1 MEKMKIV
8 FFGSSQFAV
17 PSLESLL
24 RVGHEISC
32 VVTQPD
38 KKQGRGMQLAPTPIK
53 KIAISSK
60 LKIYQPSEINTPETI
75 KLLKSLNPDLFVVI
89 AYGQFLS
96 EKILSIPRILPV
108 NLHASILPEYR
119 GAAPI
124 NWVIINGEK
133 KTGNSIIKMVK
144 KMDAGPILFQEET
157 KIADNE
163 TVISLE
169 ERLSH
174 MGVALLL
181 ISIDA
186 IASGKYDLLVQNESK
201 TTFAPRLKKSDGLID
216 WSKPAQDIY
225 NLIRGCLEWPGAF
238 TYYKGKMLKVLQ
250 AQVIRTLNKLT
261 PGELVNVSSEG
272 LSIGT
277 GKGILLIKELQL
289 EGKRRMTAKEF
300 LTGHNLSPGPLFRGH
315 NT

>member
-1 MEKMKIV
+1 MRIV

-17 PSLESLL
+17 PALEALL
-24 RVGHEISC
+24 RAGHEISC
-32 VVTQPD
+32 VITQPD
-38 KKQGRGMQLAPTPIK
+38 KKQGRGMRLAPTPIK

-75 KLLKSLNPDLFVVI
+75 KLLKNLNPDLFVVI
-89 AYGQFLS
+89 AYGQFLA
-96 EKILSIPRILPV
+96 EEILNIPRILPI
-108 NLHASILPEYR
+108 NLHASILPKYR

-124 NWVIINGEK
+124 NWAIINAEK

-186 IASGKYDLLVQNESK
+186 IASGIYNLLAQNESK
-201 TTFAPRLKKSDGLID
+201 VTFAPRLKKSDGLID
-216 WSKPAQDIY
+216 WGKPAQDIY

-238 TYYKGKMLKVLQ
+238 TYYKGKILKVFQ
-250 AQVIRTLNKLT
+250 AQVIRTLNKHT
-261 PGELVNVSSEG
+261 PGELVNVSSKG
-272 LSIGT
+272 LSLGT
-277 GKGILLIKELQL
+277 GKGILLVKELQI
-289 EGKRRMTAKEF
+289 EGKRRMSAQEF
-300 LTGHNLSPGPLFRGH
+300 LIGYKPSIGDILGKK
-315 NT
+315 